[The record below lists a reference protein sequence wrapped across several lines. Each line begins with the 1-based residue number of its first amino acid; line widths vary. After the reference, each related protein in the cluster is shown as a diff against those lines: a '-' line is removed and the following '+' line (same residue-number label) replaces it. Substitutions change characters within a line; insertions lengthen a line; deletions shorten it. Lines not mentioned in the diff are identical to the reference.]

1 MTINQ
6 TEKLVMKQRE
16 NRDLVSV
23 VDDDAAFRES
33 TCWLVRSYG
42 FKAESFDC
50 AQEFLASPERDRT
63 ACLILDLCMPGMSG
77 VELQQ
82 YLANEKTN
90 IPIIFM
96 TGYADNDEE
105 QKAMIG
111 GAVAFLRKP
120 LKDEAL
126 LGAIRTALEQTN
138 QREN

>member
-96 TGYADNDEE
+96 TGYAHSDEE
-105 QKAMIG
+105 RKAMIS
-111 GAVAFLRKP
+111 GAVAFLLKP

-126 LGAIRTALEQTN
+126 LGAIRTALDQN
-138 QREN
+138 NLHEN